1 MNRAKSNYLKVGITV
16 VLAVI
21 ILLYGIAFLKSFKI
35 DVETNDLIVF
45 FTDVN
50 GLKEGDPVS
59 VNGVPKGKVTTIE
72 LSGDSV
78 KVSFLL
84 GKDVTLKKDYNI
96 TVSMLELMSGKQ
108 VSIKP
113 GKSNELADVTKPLTG
128 AKANDVVALIE
139 TMNNVGDEVKSVAMK
154 MDSTIDNLNLVV
166 YNINDIVGDP
176 ALKSDIKS
184 TAGNFNAA
192 AINLNSLLVEN
203 RTNLRN
209 LTAKLNN
216 IVDNVDNTVSDAKP
230 EFKQTITDIRSLTMR
245 LDSIAISMNQFIVD
259 TRDTSGTVG
268 KLISNDKLYE
278 NLNSTVISLDK
289 LIKEINKKGIR
300 LRLF

>member
-59 VNGVPKGKVTTIE
+59 VSGVPKGKVTTIE
-72 LSGDSV
+72 LVGDSV

-166 YNINDIVGDP
+166 YNINDIIGDP